1 MSSKTKN
8 KKEEEI
14 QKKRRH
20 LQTQNKRKQPAFLID
35 ENSEIVPKRIL
46 IVSEGKNTEP
56 SYFKQFRVEAAKVI
70 TIGGVGETIRVVERA
85 EIESKKANF
94 DEVWVVFDKDDFPAD
109 NFDNAISK
117 AESLGFQ
124 VAFSNQ
130 AFEYWLILHFENHQG
145 GAMHRND
152 YDAKIN
158 QHLLPFEIKYDGE
171 NSKIVDEQFF
181 EILNAIDT
189 KTGEKRV
196 VSAIKR
202 AKSIFENIETTSFAA
217 AESSTTV
224 FKLVEELMQFS

>member
-1 MSSKTKN
+1 
-8 KKEEEI
+8 
-14 QKKRRH
+14 
-20 LQTQNKRKQPAFLID
+20 
-35 ENSEIVPKRIL
+35 
-46 IVSEGKNTEP
+46 
-56 SYFKQFRVEAAKVI
+56 
-70 TIGGVGETIRVVERA
+70 VVERA
-85 EIESKKANF
+85 EIESKKDNF
-94 DEVWVVFDKDDFPAD
+94 DQVWVVFDKDDFPAD

-171 NSKIVDEQFF
+171 NSKIVEEQFF
-181 EILNAIDT
+181 DIMNAIDA

-196 VSAIKR
+196 NLAIKR
-202 AKSIFENIETTSFAA
+202 AKSIYENIETTSFAA

-224 FKLVEELMQFS
+224 FKLVEELIRYF

>member
-1 MSSKTKN
+1 
-8 KKEEEI
+8 
-14 QKKRRH
+14 
-20 LQTQNKRKQPAFLID
+20 
-35 ENSEIVPKRIL
+35 
-46 IVSEGKNTEP
+46 
-56 SYFKQFRVEAAKVI
+56 
-70 TIGGVGETIRVVERA
+70 
-85 EIESKKANF
+85 
-94 DEVWVVFDKDDFPAD
+94 
-109 NFDNAISK
+109 
-117 AESLGFQ
+117 
-124 VAFSNQ
+124 
-130 AFEYWLILHFENHQG
+130 LHFENHQG